1 VPQIYS
7 FTQRFPY
14 TSDGYGVKFFQSEGG
29 PVPIINVLM
38 FEGRTIDQKRKLVEK
53 MTDAVVT
60 SLDVKPEDVRILLQE
75 MARHDYAIAGVLAMD
90 KKG

>member
-1 VPQIYS
+1 
-7 FTQRFPY
+7 
-14 TSDGYGVKFFQSEGG
+14 
-29 PVPIINVLM
+29 VPIINVLM